1 MTGDSREDPTT
12 DNPEKELPKFSGKE
26 TTDFHMSSN
35 KRKMSF
41 TEGLKD
47 FANDLIN
54 PRLLILKCTYFFL
67 LSAVVILWPQFTI
80 HQKAIGLSEYQT
92 GTIASV
98 TAVATIFFPFIGGFV
113 GDKVGNYRILMA
125 TASII
130 TGGIALF
137 FTWVP
142 SANVETPISNF
153 SDATSSNFSF
163 EVNSSGQANSA
174 TEVDDDQLKWTFW
187 IYLCVRTAYGIVNGI
202 TYVFFDAAVMAN
214 VQNSD
219 VNFGYQRAW
228 GTVGAF
234 ISSFLG
240 GVIVEQTG
248 SFNEIFYVSAAMQVV
263 TGLLMLGVNIDFKMP
278 ALSLTR
284 EIFQLLI
291 RPEPLIL
298 YGALFAAGMFTGYFE
313 TFMYRYLH
321 ELGASEILI
330 GMTVTVGAP
339 FEFIMTLVTCNLAKS
354 FGYVPLITF
363 GLAAHGV
370 QFLGFSFL
378 QNPWWVLPLEAIG
391 SAADGFF
398 LTASVTYLA
407 VLFPT
412 ENIASFRG
420 LHGIVHYGLG
430 KFLGIVIGGEMKE
443 HLGHVYTSLIWTGLA
458 VLTSVI
464 YCSAHYALEKYRST
478 NFSTKHEGMTSK
490 KELSGIDNVAWE
502 GPT

>member
-187 IYLCVRTAYGIVNGI
+187 IYLCVRTAYG
-202 TYVFFDAAVMAN
+202 
-214 VQNSD
+214 
-219 VNFGYQRAW
+219 
-228 GTVGAF
+228 
-234 ISSFLG
+234 
-240 GVIVEQTG
+240 
-248 SFNEIFYVSAAMQVV
+248 EIFYVSAAMQVV